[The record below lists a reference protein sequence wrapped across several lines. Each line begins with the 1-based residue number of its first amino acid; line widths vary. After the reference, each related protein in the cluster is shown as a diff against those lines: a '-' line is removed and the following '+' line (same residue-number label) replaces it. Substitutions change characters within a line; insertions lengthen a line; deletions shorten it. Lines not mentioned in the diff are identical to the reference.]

1 VTRKAR
7 AARAAAGT
15 AVGIRSHAKV
25 NLGLEVLGPRQD
37 GYHEL
42 RTIFQTL
49 ELHDDLVLA
58 PAPGAVTASCD
69 HPGVPSDERNL
80 AVRAAEALRA
90 HAGVRQGVHIA
101 ITKRI
106 PVAGGMGGGSSNA
119 AAVLLALD
127 RLWGLGL
134 GRDGLHPLARRL
146 GADVPFFLL
155 GGTALGLGRGD
166 EVYPLFG
173 QVEGEVVV
181 ADPGRPV
188 STAAVFARCDATLT
202 PRENAPTIFRFISSH
217 LERRRDAFRLLRND
231 LEAAALEEAP
241 ELASQVERIRGILV
255 REGALL
261 TSLSGSGSSYF
272 GLFREARQARRAHS
286 ALRDAGVRAVRSRAL
301 TLDRYRT
308 FWARTLG
315 PGLRARGWDQG
326 RNGHH
331 GNHGRQGHPGGRREA
346 QGVRIDRL

>member
-1 VTRKAR
+1 MRL
-7 AARAAAGT
+7 
-15 AVGIRSHAKV
+15 RSYAKV

-42 RTIFQTL
+42 RTVFQTL
-49 ELHDDLVLA
+49 ELHDDLVLTPRA
-58 PAPGAVTASCD
+58 DGVSVDCD

-80 AVRAAEALRA
+80 AVRAAQSLRD
-90 HAGVRQGVHIA
+90 HAGVRQGVHIS

-119 AAVLLALD
+119 AAVLIALD
-127 RLWGLGL
+127 HLWGVGL

-155 GGTALGLGRGD
+155 GGTALGLARGD
-166 EVYPLFG
+166 EVYPLFR
-173 QVEGEVVV
+173 QVDSEVVV

-202 PRENAPTIFRFISSH
+202 PRENGPTIFRFISSH
-217 LERRRDAFRLLRND
+217 LERRRDAFRALGND
-231 LEAAALEEAP
+231 LEAPALEEAP

-272 GLFREARQARRAHS
+272 GLFREPRQARRAHS
-286 ALRDAGVRAVRSRAL
+286 ALREAGVGAVRSRTL
-301 TLDRYRT
+301 NLDRYRN

-331 GNHGRQGHPGGRREA
+331 GNHGREGHPGGRREA
-346 QGVRIDRL
+346 QGVRVDRL

>member
-7 AARAAAGT
+7 AARAAAGA
-15 AVGIRSHAKV
+15 AVRIRSHAKV

-58 PAPGAVTASCD
+58 PAPNAVTASCD

-155 GGTALGLGRGD
+155 GGT
-166 EVYPLFG
+166 
-173 QVEGEVVV
+173 
-181 ADPGRPV
+181 
-188 STAAVFARCDATLT
+188 
-202 PRENAPTIFRFISSH
+202 
-217 LERRRDAFRLLRND
+217 
-231 LEAAALEEAP
+231 ALEEAP

-331 GNHGRQGHPGGRREA
+331 GNHGREGHPGGRREA
-346 QGVRIDRL
+346 QGVRVDRL